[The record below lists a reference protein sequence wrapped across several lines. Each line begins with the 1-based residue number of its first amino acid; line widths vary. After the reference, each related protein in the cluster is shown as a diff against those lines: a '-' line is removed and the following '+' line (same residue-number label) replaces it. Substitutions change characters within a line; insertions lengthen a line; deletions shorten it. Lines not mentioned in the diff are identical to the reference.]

1 MNKTHLT
8 IVLAISLT
16 VNLLFTVALTIKP
29 TPATPEKLVDETP
42 DTPREKPFSS
52 GDTYPF
58 IRVVDGDTVIVGV
71 EGRSEYVRLIGIDSP
86 EPNDPDGPECYA
98 TEATE
103 HMKELARTGTVLL
116 RFESAQGYRDTYGR
130 LLAYVELADGTDLGE
145 KMLRDGYAREFA
157 YGQGHTRRDSYIAAE
172 ESARSNAMGLWS
184 PETCPTQE

>member
-8 IVLAISLT
+8 I
-16 VNLLFTVALTIKP
+16 ALTISLIVNILLIFALTIGP
-29 TPATPEKLVDETP
+29 TPTVPEERADETP
-42 DTPREKPFSS
+42 DTPEEKPFSS

-145 KMLRDGYAREFA
+145 KMLRDGYAREFT
-157 YGQGHTRRDSYIAAE
+157 YGQGHARRDSYIAAE
-172 ESARSNAMGLWS
+172 ESARSNATGLWS
-184 PETCPTQE
+184 PETCPVKE